1 MSSIQPLKELFVI
14 SDLHIGGALPT
25 QQGERG
31 FRINTHVLELALFVR
46 ELAVR
51 HRSLGTSVELVINGD
66 FVDFLAEV
74 SAGDKHHSAFVGDA
88 TKAVAT
94 FDAIAARDPDLFDA
108 LAELVASGCTVTL
121 LLGNHDVELSLPAVR
136 QRLMS
141 RLGIKANAGFRFVYD
156 GEAYVVGD
164 VLIEHGNRYDG
175 WNVVDHDRLR
185 RFRSESSRGL
195 AISSEAQFFA
205 PAGSELVQR
214 VMNPIKQ
221 DYPFIDL
228 LKPETGAA
236 LPLLLALEPG
246 LGSAANG
253 VEALRLL
260 RDADQHQP
268 RAPARPARSG
278 DIAGGGKIAY
288 PALWALL
295 LEQLGPAGAA
305 ATMDLVAQAELAQI
319 QQRGQIASGAF
330 SRALSFMRLRAA
342 PSYEQRL
349 SVLLDA
355 LRALH
360 DDTSF
365 KRDKEGEACYLEA
378 AQALA
383 KGPYSTIVFGHTHLA
398 KQVTLPVS
406 GATYINT
413 GTWADLMR
421 IPDSVLSG
429 PMWAAQVHL
438 EAFANAILE
447 RRYDEFLIWHPTFAH
462 IALDA
467 KGHAVSPAL
476 HDYRPGI
483 VSAL

>member
-1 MSSIQPLKELFVI
+1 MPAMQPRKELFVI
-14 SDLHIGGALPT
+14 SDLHIGGALST

-31 FRINTHVLELALFVR
+31 FRINTHVIELAVFLR

-51 HRSLGTSVELVINGD
+51 RRTLGSSIELVINGD

-74 SAGDKHHSAFVGDA
+74 PPGDKQHSAFIGNA

-94 FDAIAARDPDLFDA
+94 FDAITARDADLFDA
-108 LAELVASGCTVTL
+108 LAELVASGCSLTL

-136 QRLMS
+136 RRLMS
-141 RLGIKANAGFRFVYD
+141 RLGIEANAGFRFIYD

-185 RFRSESSRGL
+185 RFRSESSREL
-195 AISSEAQFFA
+195 AISSDAQFFA
-205 PAGSELVQR
+205 PAGSDLVQR

-253 VEALRLL
+253 VESLRLL
-260 RDADQHQP
+260 RDAEQHKP

-278 DIAGGGKIAY
+278 DIAGGGTIAY
-288 PALWALL
+288 AALRKLL
-295 LEQLGPAGAA
+295 LEQLGPAGAD
-305 ATMDLVAQAELAQI
+305 ATMDLVIQAEQAQS

-330 SRALSFMRLRAA
+330 SRALSFLRLRAS

-349 SVLLDA
+349 DVLLGA

-360 DDTSF
+360 DDTCF
-365 KRDKEGEACYLEA
+365 KRDKEGEACYFEA
-378 AQALA
+378 ARALA
-383 KGPYSTIVFGHTHLA
+383 AGPYSTIVFGHTHLA
-398 KQVTLPVS
+398 KQVTLPGS
-406 GATYINT
+406 GAAYINT

-421 IPDSVLSG
+421 VPESVLSG
-429 PMWAAQVHL
+429 PTWAAQAHL
-438 EAFANAILE
+438 EAFASAVRE
-447 RRYDEFLIWHPTFAH
+447 RRYDEFLDWCPTFAH
-462 IALDA
+462 IQLDA
-467 KGHAVSPAL
+467 EGHALAPAL

-483 VSAL
+483 VATL

>member
-1 MSSIQPLKELFVI
+1 MQPLKELFVI

-25 QQGERG
+25 KQGERG
-31 FRINTHVLELALFVR
+31 FRINTHVRELATFFR

-51 HRSLGTSVELVINGD
+51 RRALRAPIEVVINGD

-74 SAGDKHHSAFVGDA
+74 PPGDKQHFAFVGDT

-94 FDAIAARDPDLFDA
+94 FDAIAARDVDLFDA
-108 LAELVASGCTVTL
+108 LAELVASGCSLTL

-141 RLGIKANAGFRFVYD
+141 RLGIEANAGFRFVYD

-175 WNVVDHDRLR
+175 WNVIDHDRLR
-185 RFRSESSRGL
+185 RFRSETSRRL
-195 AISSEAQFFA
+195 KISPEAQFFA

-246 LGSAANG
+246 LGSVANG
-253 VEALRLL
+253 IETLRLL
-260 RDADQHQP
+260 RDADQHEP
-268 RAPARPARSG
+268 RASARPARSG
-278 DIAGGGKIAY
+278 DIAGGEKIAY
-288 PALWALL
+288 PALRALL
-295 LEQLGPAGAA
+295 LEQRGAA
-305 ATMDLVAQAELAQI
+305 GRDATMDLVVQAEQAQI

-330 SRALSFMRLRAA
+330 SRTLSFLRLRAS

-349 SVLLDA
+349 NVMLGA

-360 DDTSF
+360 DDKSF

-378 AQALA
+378 AQELA

-398 KQVTLPVS
+398 KQVALPGS

-421 IPDSVLSG
+421 VPDIVLSE
-429 PMWAAQVHL
+429 PTWAAQAHL
-438 EAFANAILE
+438 EAFANAIRE
-447 RRYDEFLIWHPTFAH
+447 RRYDEFLDWCPTFAH
-462 IALDA
+462 IPLDA
-467 KGHAVSPAL
+467 EGHALAPKL
-476 HDYRPGI
+476 HDYRPGM
-483 VSAL
+483 VATL